1 MTRKANVRRM
11 WTTHQQLIGDND
23 GTFKLWYNK
32 GNSAMA
38 VPACVIDL
46 SPESVEALVEK
57 VAQATMAWERNRYG
71 RIGNSNTKT
80 YRMQA
85 RAALAA
91 ILPLPRTRKRRE

>member
-1 MTRKANVRRM
+1 MATRENGAYVSIGRTKAEC
-11 WTTHQQLIGDND
+11 GYSD
-23 GTFKLWYNK
+23 
-32 GNSAMA
+32 
-38 VPACVIDL
+38 ACPVAVIDL